1 MLTLSTVLGE
11 PNGFN
16 LIRNQRQLVA
26 YAGMDVRIHQSRSLT
41 KKGRLSKKANV
52 HIRQALYMP
61 ALNAGH
67 RNKALCQHYKQLNAR
82 QQAKKQGIIA
92 VARKLLIL
100 IYSLWKSEQPYEP
113 NKNVNSALTF
123 NTV

>member
-1 MLTLSTVLGE
+1 MLTLATILGE
-11 PNGFN
+11 TNGFN

-26 YAGMDVRIHQSRSLT
+26 YAGMDVRIHQSGLLT
-41 KKGRLSKKANV
+41 KKARLSKKGNV

-61 ALNAGH
+61 ALNAAH
-67 RNKALCQHYKQLNAR
+67 RNKALCHYYKQLSAR
-82 QQAKKQGIIA
+82 QQAEKQGIIA

-100 IYSLWKSEQPYEP
+100 IYSLWKSEQPYDP